1 MKMEEQ
7 NKELEFHSKISARI
21 FETLDEI
28 SHEGEDGNINTRT
41 ARSIIKMVRNFN
53 FTREVLM
60 ERFRSGLIN
69 QKEFKVELNMEGQK
83 CIDSINRIMSEPS
96 SMAAI

>member
-1 MKMEEQ
+1 MEEQ
-7 NKELEFHSKISARI
+7 NKELELHSRISAKI

-28 SHEGEDGNINTRT
+28 SDEGEDGSINTRT
-41 ARSIIKMVRNFN
+41 ARRIIKMVRNFN

-69 QKEFKVELNMEGQK
+69 QKEFRMELNLEGQK
-83 CIDSINRIMSEPS
+83 CIDSINRIMTESAS
-96 SMAAI
+96 LATI